1 MVLATMQW
9 ESVRAQENKSNSSDT
24 TEYVRISLIVAGPGT
39 AVYSLFGHAAIRVEM
54 PLYSKDQVWSYD
66 SSGDSDFVEQYLMG
80 NIRSCVRCQ
89 ATSSF
94 VRTYHREDRQVKAYR
109 IKMTQSEAIKVWK
122 ILNGEMKMGNNR
134 PYDLYNNCGSFCTR
148 VLLAALKNEP
158 DFNPWPPIFDKPVQD
173 VIYDRAKKIEGYK
186 WQKLLAQILFN
197 GKADESRSKTDKLVV
212 PNDIVDAFRRAGL
225 IMDEK
230 VLE

>member
-9 ESVRAQENKSNSSDT
+9 ESVKAQENKPHLSDT
-24 TEYVRISLIVAGPGT
+24 TEYVRISLLVAGPGT

-54 PLYSKDQVWSYD
+54 PLYFKDQVWSYD
-66 SSGDSDFVEQYLMG
+66 SSGSSDFVEQYLMG
-80 NIRSCVRCQ
+80 NIRSGVKCR
-89 ATSSF
+89 ATNAF
-94 VRTYHREDRQVKAYR
+94 VSTYRREDRQVTAYR
-109 IKMTQSEAIKVWK
+109 IKMTQSEAVKVWHL
-122 ILNGEMKMGNNR
+122 LNDEMKLGNDR

-148 VLLAALKNEP
+148 VLLAALESEP
-158 DFNPWPPIFDKPVQD
+158 DFNPWPSIFDEPVQN

-186 WQKLLAQILFN
+186 WQKLLAKILFS

>member
-9 ESVRAQENKSNSSDT
+9 ESVKAQENKPHLSDT
-24 TEYVRISLIVAGPGT
+24 TEYVRISLLVAGPGT

-54 PLYSKDQVWSYD
+54 PLYFKDQVWSYD
-66 SSGDSDFVEQYLMG
+66 SSGSSDFVEQYLMG
-80 NIRSCVRCQ
+80 NIRSCVKCR
-89 ATSSF
+89 ATNAF
-94 VRTYHREDRQVKAYR
+94 VSTYRREDRQVTAYR
-109 IKMTQSEAIKVWK
+109 IKMTQSEAVKVWHL
-122 ILNGEMKMGNNR
+122 LNDEMNMGGDR

-148 VLLAALKNEP
+148 VLLAALESEP
-158 DFNPWPPIFDKPVQD
+158 DFNPWPSIFDEPVQN

-186 WQKLLAQILFN
+186 WQKLLAKILFS

>member
-9 ESVRAQENKSNSSDT
+9 ESVKAQENKSNSSDT

-39 AVYSLFGHAAIRVEM
+39 AV
-54 PLYSKDQVWSYD
+54 
-66 SSGDSDFVEQYLMG
+66 
-80 NIRSCVRCQ
+80 
-89 ATSSF
+89 
-94 VRTYHREDRQVKAYR
+94 
-109 IKMTQSEAIKVWK
+109 
-122 ILNGEMKMGNNR
+122 
-134 PYDLYNNCGSFCTR
+134 
-148 VLLAALKNEP
+148 
-158 DFNPWPPIFDKPVQD
+158 
-173 VIYDRAKKIEGYK
+173 K